1 MTTSKTYIATAPGA
15 TIKEQ
20 LTYRGM
26 SQKEFAFR
34 MDMTEK
40 HISRLI
46 NGEVNLT
53 SETAYRLEMVL
64 GIPSKFWMNL
74 EAIYRDKLLLVEKEN
89 QMDADI
95 ELSKKYPYAEMAS
108 KGWIEKTT
116 DRCKK
121 VIKLRKYF
129 EVVDLSLLQNDNFY
143 QKAACRKLLHTEKSD
158 IAFLVWFQKVRIESR
173 LKEAESINIKQ
184 LKENLSA
191 IRTMTTQNP
200 NLFCSS
206 LDSLLRSCGIVLL
219 YIPQIKSSGMQG
231 VTFIE
236 GNKIVIGMT
245 ARGKDADRFWFS
257 LFHEIGHIILGHI
270 YKAEGT
276 TEADEKEADMFAQ
289 NTLIPSDV
297 YSIFLAK
304 HDFTKSDIINF
315 AKEIGIDPG
324 IVLGRLQNDGYLK
337 FSSFTE
343 LKKHYEII

>member
-1 MTTSKTYIATAPGA
+1 MATSKTYIATAPGT

-53 SETAYRLEMVL
+53 SETAYRLELVL

-74 EAIYRDKLLLVEKEN
+74 EAIYREKLLLVEKEN

-95 ELSKKYPYAEMAS
+95 ELSKKYPYAEMVS

-116 DRCKK
+116 DRVQK
-121 VIKLRKYF
+121 VINLCKYF
-129 EVVDLSLLQNDNFY
+129 EVVVLSLLQTDSFY

-158 IAFLVWFQKVRIESR
+158 IVFLVWLQRVRVESR
-173 LKEAESINIKQ
+173 RKEAGEINIKL
-184 LKENLSA
+184 LKENLSE
-191 IRTMTTQNP
+191 IRAMTTHNP
-200 NLFCSS
+200 SLFCKS
-206 LDSLLRSCGIVLL
+206 LDSLLSSCGIALL
-219 YIPQIKSSGMQG
+219 YIPQIKSSGMHG
-231 VTFIE
+231 VTFLE

-245 ARGKDADRFWFS
+245 TRCKDADRFWFS
-257 LFHEIGHIILGHI
+257 LFHEIGHIISGHI
-270 YKAEGT
+270 YKTDGT
-276 TEADEKEADMFAQ
+276 TDADEKEADLFAQ

-297 YSIFLAK
+297 YSIFLTK
-304 HDFTKSDIINF
+304 TDFTKFSIINF
-315 AKEIGIDPG
+315 AKKIGIDPG
-324 IVLGRLQNDGYLK
+324 IVLGRLQNDGYLN
-337 FSSFTE
+337 FSSFKE
-343 LKKHYEII
+343 LKKHYEIM